1 MRIDSRRSTGILS
14 VIFIFI
20 LILSACGEGEKIQN
34 DSEAP
39 AVSESTDQEEASASE
54 PAEEPQEEASAS
66 EPAEE
71 PQEEASASEP
81 AEEPQEEASAS
92 EPADE
97 SQQVTPFQGD
107 CTSSTVGT
115 LINPDEWFYLP
126 GAGSV
131 VAVVGVEHWD
141 ILEIHEDPGVSSPL
155 VGTLDPLDDTVVALG
170 YARQLPQSIWW
181 CISWNGGSGAWA
193 SSIYL
198 SRMADPYQ
206 SFDSSSWVGL
216 TAQNLEDF
224 LSDVESQYQR
234 PASSEGGPM
243 RIVISELDYINNVIS
258 IDVIGFVDDSLLG
271 ARLTFS
277 TSLQSDGSLIIDDA
291 QFRAMCRRGG
301 GPGSDL
307 CL

>member
-1 MRIDSRRSTGILS
+1 MRTDSRRQIGILS
-14 VIFIFI
+14 AICLFIAV
-20 LILSACGEGEKIQN
+20 LSACGDKTQSGY
-34 DSEAP
+34 EAP
-39 AVSESTDQEEASASE
+39 EVSENSDQKEASGSE
-54 PAEEPQEEASAS
+54 PAEESEEEASGS

-71 PQEEASASEP
+71 SEEEASGSEP
-81 AEEPQEEASAS
+81 AEESAEEASGS
-92 EPADE
+92 EPAE
-97 SQQVTPFQGD
+97 ETQQAAPFQGD
-107 CTSSTVGT
+107 CTSTTVGT
-115 LINPDEWFYLP
+115 LIDPDEWPYLP
-126 GAGSV
+126 ITGSV

-206 SFDSSSWVGL
+206 SFDSSSWIGL

-224 LSDVESQYQR
+224 LSDVENQYQR
-234 PASSEGGPM
+234 PATSEGGPM

-258 IDVIGFVDDSLLG
+258 IDVIGFLDDSLLG
-271 ARLTFS
+271 ARLTFA

-291 QFRAMCRRGG
+291 QFRGMCRRGG

>member
-1 MRIDSRRSTGILS
+1 MRADSMRQTGILS
-14 VIFIFI
+14 VIFLF
-20 LILSACGEGEKIQN
+20 LAILSACGDKTQ
-34 DSEAP
+34 SVYEAP
-39 AVSESTDQEEASASE
+39 EVSESSDEEEASDSEPVEESEEEASGSEPVEESEEEASGSEPVEESEEEASGSE
-54 PAEEPQEEASAS
+54 PAEET
-66 EPAEE
+66 
-71 PQEEASASEP
+71 
-81 AEEPQEEASAS
+81 
-92 EPADE
+92 
-97 SQQVTPFQGD
+97 QQVVPFQGD
-107 CTSSTVGT
+107 CTSTTVGT
-115 LINPDEWFYLP
+115 LIDRDEWPYLP
-126 GAGSV
+126 ITGSV

-141 ILEIHEDPGVSSPL
+141 ILEIHQDPGVSSPL

-224 LSDVESQYQR
+224 LSDVENQYQR
-234 PASSEGGPM
+234 PATSEGGPM

-258 IDVIGFVDDSLLG
+258 IDVIGFLDDSLLG

-291 QFRAMCRRGG
+291 QFRGMCRRGG

>member
-1 MRIDSRRSTGILS
+1 MRADSRRQLGILS
-14 VIFIFI
+14 VIFLF
-20 LILSACGEGEKIQN
+20 LAILSACGDKSQSGY
-34 DSEAP
+34 EAP
-39 AVSESTDQEEASASE
+39 EVSESNDQEEASGSEPVEESEEEASGSE
-54 PAEEPQEEASAS
+54 PAEET
-66 EPAEE
+66 
-71 PQEEASASEP
+71 
-81 AEEPQEEASAS
+81 
-92 EPADE
+92 
-97 SQQVTPFQGD
+97 QQAVPFQGD
-107 CTSSTVGT
+107 CTSTTVGT
-115 LINPDEWFYLP
+115 LIDPDEWLYLP
-126 GAGSV
+126 IAGSV
-131 VAVVGVEHWD
+131 VAVVGVEYWD

-224 LSDVESQYQR
+224 LSDVENQYQR
-234 PASSEGGPM
+234 PAASEGGPM

-258 IDVIGFVDDSLLG
+258 IDVIGFLDDSLLG

-291 QFRAMCRRGG
+291 QFRGMCRRGG

>member
-1 MRIDSRRSTGILS
+1 MRTDSRRQIGILS
-14 VIFIFI
+14 AICLFIAV
-20 LILSACGEGEKIQN
+20 LSACGDKTQSGY
-34 DSEAP
+34 EAP
-39 AVSESTDQEEASASE
+39 EVSENSDQEEASGSE
-54 PAEEPQEEASAS
+54 PAEESEEEASGS

-71 PQEEASASEP
+71 T
-81 AEEPQEEASAS
+81 
-92 EPADE
+92 
-97 SQQVTPFQGD
+97 QQAAPFQGD
-107 CTSSTVGT
+107 CTSTTVGT
-115 LINPDEWFYLP
+115 LIDPDEWPYLP
-126 GAGSV
+126 ITGSV

-141 ILEIHEDPGVSSPL
+141 ILEIHEDPAVSSPL

-224 LSDVESQYQR
+224 LSDVENQYQR
-234 PASSEGGPM
+234 PATSEGGPM

-258 IDVIGFVDDSLLG
+258 IDVIGFLDDSLLG
-271 ARLTFS
+271 ARLTFA
-277 TSLQSDGSLIIDDA
+277 TSLQSDGSLMIDDA
-291 QFRAMCRRGG
+291 QFRGMCRRGG

>member
-1 MRIDSRRSTGILS
+1 MRADSMRQTGILS
-14 VIFIFI
+14 VIFLF
-20 LILSACGEGEKIQN
+20 LAILSACGDKTQ
-34 DSEAP
+34 SVYEAP
-39 AVSESTDQEEASASE
+39 EVSESSDEEEASDSEPVEESEEEASGSEPVEESEEEASGSEPVEESEEEASGSE
-54 PAEEPQEEASAS
+54 PAEET
-66 EPAEE
+66 
-71 PQEEASASEP
+71 
-81 AEEPQEEASAS
+81 
-92 EPADE
+92 
-97 SQQVTPFQGD
+97 QQAVPFQGD
-107 CTSSTVGT
+107 CTSTTVGT
-115 LINPDEWFYLP
+115 LIDPDEWLYLP
-126 GAGSV
+126 IAGSV

-141 ILEIHEDPGVSSPL
+141 ILEIHQDPGVSSPL

-224 LSDVESQYQR
+224 LSDVENQYQR
-234 PASSEGGPM
+234 PATSEGGPM

-258 IDVIGFVDDSLLG
+258 IDVIGFLDDSLLG

-291 QFRAMCRRGG
+291 QFRGMCRRGG

>member
-1 MRIDSRRSTGILS
+1 MRTDSRRQIGILS
-14 VIFIFI
+14 AICLFIAV
-20 LILSACGEGEKIQN
+20 LSACGDKTQSGY
-34 DSEAP
+34 EAP
-39 AVSESTDQEEASASE
+39 EVSENSDQEEASGSE
-54 PAEEPQEEASAS
+54 PAEESEEEASGS

-71 PQEEASASEP
+71 SEEEASGSEP
-81 AEEPQEEASAS
+81 AEETEQAA
-92 EPADE
+92 
-97 SQQVTPFQGD
+97 PFQGD
-107 CTSSTVGT
+107 CTSTTVGT
-115 LINPDEWFYLP
+115 LIDPDEWPYLP
-126 GAGSV
+126 ITGSV

-206 SFDSSSWVGL
+206 SFDSSSWIGL

-224 LSDVESQYQR
+224 LSDVENQYQR
-234 PASSEGGPM
+234 PATSEGGPM

-258 IDVIGFVDDSLLG
+258 IDVIGFLDDSLLG
-271 ARLTFS
+271 ARLTFA

-291 QFRAMCRRGG
+291 QFRGMCRRGG

>member
-1 MRIDSRRSTGILS
+1 MRADSRRQLGILS
-14 VIFIFI
+14 VIFLF
-20 LILSACGEGEKIQN
+20 LVILSACGDKTQSGY
-34 DSEAP
+34 EAP
-39 AVSESTDQEEASASE
+39 EVSESSDQEEASGSE
-54 PAEEPQEEASAS
+54 PAEESEEEASGS

-71 PQEEASASEP
+71 SEEEASGSEP
-81 AEEPQEEASAS
+81 AEESEEEASGS
-92 EPADE
+92 EPAE
-97 SQQVTPFQGD
+97 ETQQAVPFQGD
-107 CTSSTVGT
+107 CTSTTVGT
-115 LINPDEWFYLP
+115 LIDPDEWLYLP
-126 GAGSV
+126 IAGSV

-224 LSDVESQYQR
+224 LSDVENQYQR
-234 PASSEGGPM
+234 PATSEGGPM

-258 IDVIGFVDDSLLG
+258 IDVIGFLDDSLLG

-291 QFRAMCRRGG
+291 QFRGMCRRGG

>member
-1 MRIDSRRSTGILS
+1 MRTDSRRQISILS
-14 VIFIFI
+14 AICLFIAV
-20 LILSACGEGEKIQN
+20 LSACGDKTQSGY
-34 DSEAP
+34 EAP
-39 AVSESTDQEEASASE
+39 EVSENSDQEEASGSE
-54 PAEEPQEEASAS
+54 PAEESEEEASGS

-71 PQEEASASEP
+71 SEEEASGSEP
-81 AEEPQEEASAS
+81 AEET
-92 EPADE
+92 
-97 SQQVTPFQGD
+97 QQAAPFQGD
-107 CTSSTVGT
+107 CTSTTVGT
-115 LINPDEWFYLP
+115 LIDPDEWPYLP
-126 GAGSV
+126 ITGSV

-206 SFDSSSWVGL
+206 SFDSSSWIGL

-224 LSDVESQYQR
+224 LSDVENQYQR
-234 PASSEGGPM
+234 PATSEGGPM

-258 IDVIGFVDDSLLG
+258 IDVIGFLDDSLLG
-271 ARLTFS
+271 ARLTFA

-291 QFRAMCRRGG
+291 QFRGMCRRGG

>member
-1 MRIDSRRSTGILS
+1 MRTDSRRQIGILS
-14 VIFIFI
+14 AICLFIAV
-20 LILSACGEGEKIQN
+20 LSACGDKTQSGY
-34 DSEAP
+34 EAP
-39 AVSESTDQEEASASE
+39 EVSENSDQEEASGSE
-54 PAEEPQEEASAS
+54 PAEESEEEASGS

-71 PQEEASASEP
+71 SEEEASGSEP
-81 AEEPQEEASAS
+81 AEET
-92 EPADE
+92 
-97 SQQVTPFQGD
+97 QQAAPFQGD
-107 CTSSTVGT
+107 CTSTTVGT
-115 LINPDEWFYLP
+115 LIDPDEWPYLP
-126 GAGSV
+126 ITGSV

-206 SFDSSSWVGL
+206 SFDSSSWIGL

-224 LSDVESQYQR
+224 LSDVENQYQR
-234 PASSEGGPM
+234 PATSEGGPM

-258 IDVIGFVDDSLLG
+258 IDVIGFLDDSLLG
-271 ARLTFS
+271 ARLTFA

-291 QFRAMCRRGG
+291 QFRGMCRRGG